1 MNDRQRS
8 KYNSHLVTRNLC
20 GKETSRAL
28 TSSLPAWAALY
39 DRFLATTLEE
49 IDRLLE
55 KGLDKLVLQFA
66 GTPSSQEYILARSAV
81 SLPGGKPETPAE
93 SPTPATPV

>member
-8 KYNSHLVTRNLC
+8 KYNSHLAVRNLC

-39 DRFLATTLEE
+39 DRFLAKISYADACVLIQSSITTG
-49 IDRLLE
+49 RN
-55 KGLDKLVLQFA
+55 
-66 GTPSSQEYILARSAV
+66 
-81 SLPGGKPETPAE
+81 
-93 SPTPATPV
+93 